1 MKKVGILYICTGDYN
16 LFWED
21 FYKSFQEKFL
31 NNCELHY
38 YVFTDAEKIYD
49 EENNPNIHR
58 KSLVNLPWPL
68 ITHFRFRTFLSIE
81 EELKEMDYLMFSNA
95 NMICSDVVTEEEF
108 LPREDKGEKLFV
120 TVHPGYAN
128 MKCRHVPYD
137 RNKKSYACIP
147 YNQGK
152 VYVIGAMN
160 GGTSAAFLEMARTLN
175 KAIEEDLKKNVI
187 ARWHDES
194 HLNRYIV
201 DRDDYRLLNSEYCYP
216 YGMNVAYKRKISA
229 VSKMEKF
236 DVNKFKGVY
245 KKTKKETTV
254 NKLAIAKQWIKEDIL
269 FVRDKLLFKK
279 VKKYGFK

>member
-1 MKKVGILYICTGDYN
+1 
-16 LFWED
+16 
-21 FYKSFQEKFL
+21 
-31 NNCELHY
+31 
-38 YVFTDAEKIYD
+38 
-49 EENNPNIHR
+49 
-58 KSLVNLPWPL
+58 
-68 ITHFRFRTFLSIE
+68 
-81 EELKEMDYLMFSNA
+81 
-95 NMICSDVVTEEEF
+95 
-108 LPREDKGEKLFV
+108 
-120 TVHPGYAN
+120 
-128 MKCRHVPYD
+128 
-137 RNKKSYACIP
+137 
-147 YNQGK
+147 
-152 VYVIGAMN
+152 MN